1 MTDKKTKTTEI
12 KIPQPR
18 MIMLTNGQ
26 QVIAGVYITDGSDF
40 IRLNEPYKVR
50 IHENAVDDETYF
62 VEERMSLTPWMFQT
76 IDKTYSIHKTHIFS
90 IGVPNKNLTEYYN
103 NVRMGLFPTIK
114 KEIEPLM
121 NKQQH
126 DRSFEKIMEEMSDED
141 YFQTLEYLRG
151 KIKAN

>member
-76 IDKTYSIHKTHIFS
+76 IDKTYSIHKNHIFS
-90 IGVPNKNLTEYYN
+90 IGVPNQNLTEYYN
-103 NVRMGLFPTIK
+103 NVKMGLFPTVK

-121 NKQQH
+121 SKEQH
-126 DRSFEKIMEEMSDED
+126 DKSFEKVMEEMSDED

>member
-76 IDKTYSIHKTHIFS
+76 IDKTYSIHKNHIFS
-90 IGVPNKNLTEYYN
+90 IGVPNQNLTEYYN
-103 NVRMGLFPTIK
+103 NVKMGLFPTVK
-114 KEIEPLM
+114 KEIEPIM

-126 DRSFEKIMEEMSDED
+126 DKSFEKVMEEMWDED
-141 YFQTLEYLRG
+141 YFQTLGYLRG

>member
-1 MTDKKTKTTEI
+1 MTDKKTKTTEV

-18 MIMLTNGQ
+18 MVMLTNGQ
-26 QVIAGVYITDGSDF
+26 QVIAGVYTSEGSDF
-40 IRLNEPYKVR
+40 IRLHEPYKVR
-50 IHENAVDDETYF
+50 IHENAVDSETYF

-76 IDKTYSIHKTHIFS
+76 IDKVYSIHKAHIFS

-103 NVRMGLFPTIK
+103 NVRLGLFPTIK

-121 NKQQH
+121 TKQQH
-126 DRSFEKIMEEMSDED
+126 NNSFEKAMEEMSDED

>member
-1 MTDKKTKTTEI
+1 MVKETKL
-12 KIPQPR
+12 KVPQPR
-18 MIMLTNGQ
+18 MIMLANGQ
-26 QVIAGVYITDGSDF
+26 QVIAGVYVTDGSDF

-50 IHENAVDDETYF
+50 IHENAVDSETYY

-76 IDKTYSIHKTHIFS
+76 IDKVYSIHKSHIYS
-90 IGVPNKNLTEYYN
+90 IGVPNQNLTEYYN
-103 NVRMGLFPTIK
+103 NVRMGLFPTVK

-121 NKQQH
+121 SKQQH
-126 DRSFEKIMEEMSDED
+126 DKSFEKVMEEMSDED

>member
-1 MTDKKTKTTEI
+1 MENNKPKTTEI

-26 QVIAGVYITDGSDF
+26 QVIAGIYFTDGSDF

-76 IDKTYSIHKTHIFS
+76 IDKTYSIHKNHIFS
-90 IGVPNKNLTEYYN
+90 IGVPNQNLTEYYN
-103 NVRMGLFPTIK
+103 NVKMGLFPTVK
-114 KEIEPLM
+114 KEIEPIM

-126 DRSFEKIMEEMSDED
+126 DKSFEKVMEEMSDED

>member
-1 MTDKKTKTTEI
+1 MTDKKTTEI

-26 QVIAGVYITDGSDF
+26 QVIAGVYTSEGSDF
-40 IRLNEPYKVR
+40 IRLHEPYKVR
-50 IHENAVDDETYF
+50 IHENAVDNETYF

-76 IDKTYSIHKTHIFS
+76 IDKVYSIHKTNIFS

-103 NVRMGLFPTIK
+103 NVRLGLFPTIK

-121 NKQQH
+121 TKQQH
-126 DRSFEKIMEEMSDED
+126 NNSFEKAMEEMSDED

>member
-90 IGVPNKNLTEYYN
+90 IGVPNQNLTEYYN
-103 NVRMGLFPTIK
+103 NVRMGLFPTVK

-121 NKQQH
+121 SKEQHNK
-126 DRSFEKIMEEMSDED
+126 SFEKVMEEMSDED

-151 KIKAN
+151 KIKAH

>member
-26 QVIAGVYITDGSDF
+26 QVIAGIYFTDGSDF

-76 IDKTYSIHKTHIFS
+76 IDKTYSIHKNHIFS
-90 IGVPNKNLTEYYN
+90 IGVPNQNLTEYYN
-103 NVRMGLFPTIK
+103 NVKMGLFPTVK
-114 KEIEPLM
+114 KEIEPIM

-126 DRSFEKIMEEMSDED
+126 DKSFEKVMEEMSDED
-141 YFQTLEYLRG
+141 YFQTLEYLQG

>member
-1 MTDKKTKTTEI
+1 MVKETKL
-12 KIPQPR
+12 KVPQPR
-18 MIMLTNGQ
+18 MIMLANGQ
-26 QVIAGVYITDGSDF
+26 QVIAGVYVTDGSDF

-50 IHENAVDDETYF
+50 IHENAVDSETYY

-76 IDKTYSIHKTHIFS
+76 IDKVYSIHKSHIYS
-90 IGVPNKNLTEYYN
+90 IGVPNQNLTEYYN
-103 NVRMGLFPTIK
+103 NVRMGLFPTVK

-121 NKQQH
+121 SKEQH
-126 DRSFEKIMEEMSDED
+126 DKSFEKVMEEMSDED

>member
-1 MTDKKTKTTEI
+1 MTDKKPKTTEI

-26 QVIAGVYITDGSDF
+26 QVIAGIYFTDGSDF

-76 IDKTYSIHKTHIFS
+76 IDKTYSIHKNHIFS
-90 IGVPNKNLTEYYN
+90 IGVPNQNLTEYYN
-103 NVRMGLFPTIK
+103 NVKMGLFPTVK
-114 KEIEPLM
+114 KEIEPIM

-126 DRSFEKIMEEMSDED
+126 DKSFEKVMEEMSDED

>member
-103 NVRMGLFPTIK
+103 NVRMGLFPTVK

-126 DRSFEKIMEEMSDED
+126 DKSFEKVMEEMSDED

>member
-1 MTDKKTKTTEI
+1 MENKKPKTTQI
-12 KIPQPR
+12 KLPLPR

-26 QVIAGVYITDGSDF
+26 QVIAGVYVTDDSDF

-76 IDKTYSIHKTHIFS
+76 IDKIYSIHKNHIFS

-103 NVRMGLFPTIK
+103 NVRMGLFPSMK
-114 KEIEPLM
+114 KDIEPILT
-121 NKQQH
+121 KQQH
-126 DRSFEKIMEEMSDED
+126 DKSFEKVMEEMSDED
-141 YFQTLEYLRG
+141 YFQTLEYLQG

>member
-1 MTDKKTKTTEI
+1 MTDKKPKTTEI

-26 QVIAGVYITDGSDF
+26 QVIAGIYFTDGSDF

-76 IDKTYSIHKTHIFS
+76 IDKTYSIHKNHIFS
-90 IGVPNKNLTEYYN
+90 IGVPNQNLTEYYN
-103 NVRMGLFPTIK
+103 NVKMGLFPTVK

-121 NKQQH
+121 SKEQH
-126 DRSFEKIMEEMSDED
+126 DKSFEKVMEEMSDED

>member
-26 QVIAGVYITDGSDF
+26 QVIAGIYFTDGSDF

-76 IDKTYSIHKTHIFS
+76 IDKTYSIHKNHIFS
-90 IGVPNKNLTEYYN
+90 IGVPNQNLTEYYN
-103 NVRMGLFPTIK
+103 NVRMGLFPTVK

-121 NKQQH
+121 SKKQH
-126 DRSFEKIMEEMSDED
+126 DKSFEKVMEEMSDED

>member
-1 MTDKKTKTTEI
+1 MTDKKPKTTEI

-26 QVIAGVYITDGSDF
+26 QVIAGIYFTDGSDF

-90 IGVPNKNLTEYYN
+90 IGVPNQNLTEYYN
-103 NVRMGLFPTIK
+103 NVRMGLFPTVK

-121 NKQQH
+121 SKEQH
-126 DRSFEKIMEEMSDED
+126 DKSFEKVMEEMSDED

>member
-1 MTDKKTKTTEI
+1 MTDKKPKTTEI

-18 MIMLTNGQ
+18 MIMLSNGQ
-26 QVIAGVYITDGSDF
+26 QVIAGVYVTDGSDF

-90 IGVPNKNLTEYYN
+90 IGVPNQNLTEYYN
-103 NVRMGLFPTIK
+103 NVRMGLFPTVK

-126 DRSFEKIMEEMSDED
+126 DKSFEKVMEEMSDED

>member
-26 QVIAGVYITDGSDF
+26 QVIAGIYFTDGSDF

-76 IDKTYSIHKTHIFS
+76 IDKTYSIHKNHIFS
-90 IGVPNKNLTEYYN
+90 IGVPNQNLTEYYN
-103 NVRMGLFPTIK
+103 NVKMGLFPTVK
-114 KEIEPLM
+114 KEIEPIM

-126 DRSFEKIMEEMSDED
+126 DKSFEKVMEEMSDED